1 MTHENRKPDQR
12 SRADRADVSKVHNPK
27 LVEASVLRNEQHLAL
42 AREPHIWRK
51 ALMASDLPA
60 SSFRV
65 ALAIVDTFVN
75 RKTGA
80 CYPSLETI
88 AATCGLS
95 VSGAKKGISALR
107 DAGLIYTEKRRFN
120 GSNTIL
126 LCLSQ
131 LDRKDLN
138 GSVRTAVEKTET
150 GPSIVPIQVPRKN
163 PNGSHISTHPG
174 PLTFEDNRSTE
185 PLKQTSED
193 RVIPCGP
200 PSAVVAEE
208 APPVDLPATPTD
220 LPRTADVV
228 SDVEPSDFRPEKEE
242 VILSQDFA
250 EQRRIVQEI
259 SGERGYGSDHVN
271 QALLQ
276 MMRDGKLTAS
286 SGAALVAAWKQR
298 GKEDAA

>member
-1 MTHENRKPDQR
+1 
-12 SRADRADVSKVHNPK
+12 
-27 LVEASVLRNEQHLAL
+27 
-42 AREPHIWRK
+42 
-51 ALMASDLPA
+51 MASDLPA

-80 CYPSLETI
+80 CFPSLETI

-126 LCLSQ
+126 LCLPQ
-131 LDRKDLN
+131 LDRKDLS
-138 GSVRTAVEKTET
+138 GSVRTAVEKIET

-174 PLTFEDNRSTE
+174 PLTLEDNRSTE

-228 SDVEPSDFRPEKEE
+228 EDGQPSDFSPGGREE
-242 VILSQDFA
+242 QAIRCPPDLA
-250 EQRRIVQEI
+250 EQLAIVKAISRRP
-259 SGERGYGSDHVN
+259 GRDGHGVN
-271 QALLQ
+271 QELLQ
-276 MMRDGKLTAS
+276 LLRDGKLSPSVGRVTIAMWIRKE
-286 SGAALVAAWKQR
+286 A
-298 GKEDAA
+298 EDAA

>member
-1 MTHENRKPDQR
+1 MTQENRKPDRR

-42 AREPHIWRK
+42 SREPHIWRK
-51 ALMASDLPA
+51 TLMASDLPA

-80 CYPSLETI
+80 CYPSIETI

-95 VSGAKKGISALR
+95 VSGAKKGLSALR
-107 DAGLIYTEKRRFN
+107 EAGLIYTEKRRFN
-120 GSNTIL
+120 GSNTII
-126 LCLSQ
+126 LCLPQ

-138 GSVRTAVEKTET
+138 GSVRTITEKTET
-150 GPSIVPIQVPRKN
+150 GPSIVPIRVYEEY
-163 PNGSHISTHPG
+163 PNGSHISTGLG
-174 PLTFEDNRSTE
+174 PLTLEDNRSTE

-228 SDVEPSDFRPEKEE
+228 SNVEPSDFRPEKEE
-242 VILSQDFA
+242 EEAIRAPSN
-250 EQRRIVQEI
+250 QRQRIQRIEELAPGI
-259 SGERGYGSDHVN
+259 S
-271 QALLQ
+271 L
-276 MMRDGKLTAS
+276 
-286 SGAALVAAWKQR
+286 
-298 GKEDAA
+298 EDATAVAEWWNLSPRSISEIKVKIARKTANGR

>member
-1 MTHENRKPDQR
+1 MIQKSGKPDQR
-12 SRADRADVSKVHNPK
+12 GNADRADVSKAHNPK
-27 LVEASVLRNEQHLAL
+27 IVEGSVLRNDQHRSLS
-42 AREPHIWRK
+42 REPHVWRK
-51 ALMASDLPA
+51 ALMATDLPA

-65 ALAIVDTFVN
+65 ALAIVDIFVN
-75 RKTGA
+75 RKNGA
-80 CYPSLETI
+80 CFPSLETI

-95 VSGAKKGISALR
+95 VSGAKKGVSALR
-107 DAGLIYTEKRRFN
+107 EAGLIYTEKRRFN

-126 LCLSQ
+126 LCLPPS
-131 LDRKDLN
+131 DRKDLN

-200 PSAVVAEE
+200 PSAVGAD
-208 APPVDLPATPTD
+208 APPFDQDLTRPAN
-220 LPRTADVV
+220 
-228 SDVEPSDFRPEKEE
+228 VEGNRQPLDPHGEKGEA
-242 VILSQDFA
+242 VIRSQDLA
-250 EQRRIVQEI
+250 EQRRIVERI
-259 SGERGYGSDHVN
+259 SGEKGHGPDHVN

-276 MMRDGKLTAS
+276 MMRDGKLTES
-286 SGAALVAAWKQR
+286 SGAALVAEYKQR
-298 GKEDAA
+298 GAENAA